1 LSSSHNLQ
9 QALKKKM
16 SPNSDS
22 QKSNPKRKEAR
33 DSRAKKI
40 TVLLVDDHTVVRRG
54 FRRLL
59 DDSIGLKVVGEA
71 GDGDEAIRIAQK
83 LKPGVVVMDCAMPG
97 TNGLVATE
105 EIIKTCPD
113 TAVLILSMHSEYTW
127 VRKAMQIGARG
138 FILKN
143 ANELD
148 LGAAIKRVAAG
159 ELVFDPQ
166 LPAAPANRRGRR
178 DLTSR
183 ELEILHLIVE
193 GRSNK
198 EIGDR
203 LGISSNTVDVHRSRI
218 MNAAGVRKTA
228 DLVVYAIRRGLV
240 YIR

>member
-1 LSSSHNLQ
+1 MLPNSKSQRLSS
-9 QALKKKM
+9 
-16 SPNSDS
+16 
-22 QKSNPKRKEAR
+22 KRKEAE

-40 TVLLVDDHTVVRRG
+40 TVLLVDDHAVVRRG

-59 DDSIGLKVVGEA
+59 DDASSLKVVGEA

-83 LKPGVVVMDCAMPG
+83 LRPRVVVMDCAMPG
-97 TNGLVATE
+97 INGLVAAQ
-105 EIIKTCPD
+105 EIIKTCAE

-127 VRKAMQIGARG
+127 VRKAIQIGARG

-143 ANELD
+143 ATDLD
-148 LGAAIKRVAAG
+148 LGAAIERVAAG
-159 ELVFDPQ
+159 ELVFDPR
-166 LPAAPANRRGRR
+166 LPAAPVDRRGRR

-183 ELEILHLIVE
+183 ELEVLHLIVE

-198 EIGDR
+198 EIGDS
-203 LGISSNTVDVHRSRI
+203 LGISSHTVDVHRSRI